1 MEKKE
6 TVRIADAKTRS
17 RVIVT
22 TSVIGIA
29 ANVLLV
35 AFKAVVGLLSNSIAI
50 LLDAVNNLTDAL
62 SSTVTII
69 GIRLANRKPDKKHPL
84 GHGRS
89 EYISALIVAAIV
101 LYAGLTALIESVK
114 KIFAPE
120 PAEYSTATLIILG
133 AAIAVKLVLGFF
145 VKRQGEKVDSG
156 SLSAS
161 GKDALFDAL
170 LSSSVLICAI
180 VYLLTGVSLEA
191 YVGVLISGVIIK
203 SGVGMLIDTI
213 SDILGKRADPE
224 LTTQIRSILNDAD
237 EVLGAYDLILYNYGP
252 NRNYGT
258 VHLELPDT
266 MTVDAVDRLTRS
278 LQERVYLETGVILT
292 GVGVYSYNT
301 ADDECA
307 KMRNEVLKQVLSHD
321 WALQMHGFHLDPEK
335 KEMRFDVVMSFDVN
349 HTEALKTL
357 YGEIGELY
365 PDWSLLITADFDVS
379 D

>member
-321 WALQMHGFHLDPEK
+321 WALQMHGFHLEPEK

-365 PDWSLLITADFDVS
+365 PDWNLLITADFDVS